1 MTNLIKEM
9 HTAMRNSYEVAK
21 TQDPNYEIVPFE
33 VAATVAW
40 VCIGTSAVVGTALV
54 IKTLKWMVR

>member
-1 MTNLIKEM
+1 MTNLIKDM
-9 HTAMRNSYEVAK
+9 HAAMRNSYEVAK

-40 VCIGTSAVVGTALV
+40 VCIGATAVVGTALV
-54 IKTLKWMVR
+54 IKTVKWLAK